1 MCAGVVSGNGGVDDG
16 VDEMMRTRNH
26 VHDVRCEMLRRSS
39 FPRALVFS
47 RGATGLGP
55 SPSPARPE
63 PFYRAFWR
71 LEARS
76 F

>member
-1 MCAGVVSGNGGVDDG
+1 MCVLDGVVSGNGGVDDG

-47 RGATGLGP
+47 PQGPP
-55 SPSPARPE
+55 SPNPVQKN
-63 PFYRAFWR
+63 
-71 LEARS
+71 
-76 F
+76 